1 MSGSQENVFLSSS
14 CRNFSLNLFKLMS
27 VSLRVEADLRLF
39 IPSSYEYEFDNDKT
53 TQVDTATHVSSQSRP
68 HTHDATCVR
77 EKKRES
83 VVEFVACHARIRD
96 GVRWK
101 KEAE

>member
-14 CRNFSLNLFKLMS
+14 CGNLSLNLFKLMS

-53 TQVDTATHVSSQSRP
+53 TQVDSQRADTHVSSQSRP
-68 HTHDATCVR
+68 HTHDVR
-77 EKKRES
+77 
-83 VVEFVACHARIRD
+83 A
-96 GVRWK
+96 
-101 KEAE
+101 

>member
-1 MSGSQENVFLSSS
+1 
-14 CRNFSLNLFKLMS
+14 MS

-53 TQVDTATHVSSQSRP
+53 TQVDGQRADTHVSSQSRP

-101 KEAE
+101 KEGS